1 VSHLDLSLVIPLFNE
16 EESLAELHA
25 WIDRVCLAH
34 GLRYEVLFINDGSTD
49 GSWQVI
55 EGLAAQYP
63 QVRGIRFRRNQGKSA
78 ALHVGFQAAQGDVV
92 ITMDADLQDSPDE
105 IPDLVRMIREEG
117 YDLVSGWKKKRYDP
131 LSKTLPTKLFN
142 WAARKMSGIYLHD
155 FNCGLKA
162 YRLEVAQ
169 AVEVQG
175 EMHRYV
181 PVLAK
186 MQGFTRIGEKVVEH
200 RARPYGVTKFGLNR
214 FTNGLLDLVTLSMV
228 SRFRRRPMHFFGTW
242 GLVMFFFSGLS
253 LTVLGGLKLA
263 RLWSGQR
270 PGLIADDPW
279 FYIFLTAMILGTQ
292 LFVTGLLAELVVR
305 SGRRRTEYGVTE
317 ELNRPDAD
325 RPAR

>member
-1 VSHLDLSLVIPLFNE
+1 MSRLDLSLVIPLFNE
-16 EESLAELHA
+16 EESLGELYA
-25 WIDRVCLAH
+25 WIERVCVGH
-34 GLRYEVLFINDGSTD
+34 GLKYEVLFINDGSTD
-49 GSWQVI
+49 GSWSVI
-55 EGLAAQYP
+55 QGLAAQHP
-63 QVRGIRFRRNQGKSA
+63 EVRGIRFRRNHGKSA
-78 ALHVGFQAAQGDVV
+78 ALFVGFQAAQGDVV

-117 YDLVSGWKKKRYDP
+117 FDLVSGWKKKRFDP
-131 LSKTLPTKLFN
+131 ISKTLPTKLFN

-228 SRFRRRPMHFFGTW
+228 SRFRRRPMHFFGTL
-242 GLVMFFFSGLS
+242 GLAMFFFSGVALS
-253 LTVLGGLKLA
+253 VLGGLKLA

-270 PGLIADDPW
+270 PGLVTDDPW
-279 FYIFLTAMILGTQ
+279 FFIFLTAMILGTQ

-305 SGRRRTEYGVTE
+305 SGRRRPEYGIAE
-317 ELNRPDAD
+317 ELNRPHGDAGLH
-325 RPAR
+325 

>member
-1 VSHLDLSLVIPLFNE
+1 
-16 EESLAELHA
+16 
-25 WIDRVCLAH
+25 
-34 GLRYEVLFINDGSTD
+34 
-49 GSWQVI
+49 
-55 EGLAAQYP
+55 
-63 QVRGIRFRRNQGKSA
+63 
-78 ALHVGFQAAQGDVV
+78 
-92 ITMDADLQDSPDE
+92 
-105 IPDLVRMIREEG
+105 
-117 YDLVSGWKKKRYDP
+117 
-131 LSKTLPTKLFN
+131 
-142 WAARKMSGIYLHD
+142 MSGIYLHD

-242 GLVMFFFSGLS
+242 GLVMFFFSGVALS
-253 LTVLGGLKLA
+253 VLGGLKLA

-305 SGRRRTEYGVTE
+305 SGRRRPEYGIAE
-317 ELNRPDAD
+317 DLNRPHAD
-325 RPAR
+325 SSAR